1 MKLKGKN
8 ETIINTRTVEF
19 FLAFLLEKS
28 LKTST
33 KSREMLRSVLTT
45 RLLVTVYRA
54 ALSVAAP
61 EG

>member
-8 ETIINTRTVEF
+8 ETIINTRIVEF